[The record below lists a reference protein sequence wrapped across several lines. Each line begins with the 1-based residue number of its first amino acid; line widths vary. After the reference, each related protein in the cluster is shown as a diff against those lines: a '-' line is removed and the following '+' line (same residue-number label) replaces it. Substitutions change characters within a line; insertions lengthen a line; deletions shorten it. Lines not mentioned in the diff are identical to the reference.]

1 MARCLLQPLQLL
13 NLPQPPCPPRLAPSA
28 LLHALHPPPLC
39 LPSEVREQ
47 RQLVAQHPNHRL
59 LLGST
64 HLTSPTSLGAQQL
77 QGLHEP
83 LPQDAQ

>member
-1 MARCLLQPLQLL
+1 M
-13 NLPQPPCPPRLAPSA
+13 
-28 LLHALHPPPLC
+28 
-39 LPSEVREQ
+39 REL
-47 RQLVAQHPNHRL
+47 RQLFAQHPNHRL

-77 QGLHEP
+77 QGLHYEP